1 MWKMGTFNIIYNDPC
16 PDHRHLGTTE
26 SLLPCWAGGDWW
38 LRRHLSW
45 RSQPAVGNPPPSPDV
60 PNIERAGW
68 QCILHIYIYNYMII
82 TQPTRNILVLVNVAC
97 ISHEIPIPFPL
108 KKQKY
113 LLDINKSTRFLLP
126 QTHLR
131 KGFQVFRD
139 ADSVLQ
145 QLDTLQHLRQLPSEA
160 NYEIDAPVSL
170 IHRF

>member
-1 MWKMGTFNIIYNDPC
+1 MY
-16 PDHRHLGTTE
+16 TT
-26 SLLPCWAGGDWW
+26 
-38 LRRHLSW
+38 
-45 RSQPAVGNPPPSPDV
+45 
-60 PNIERAGW
+60 
-68 QCILHIYIYNYMII
+68 YIYNYMII

>member
-1 MWKMGTFNIIYNDPC
+1 
-16 PDHRHLGTTE
+16 
-26 SLLPCWAGGDWW
+26 
-38 LRRHLSW
+38 
-45 RSQPAVGNPPPSPDV
+45 
-60 PNIERAGW
+60 
-68 QCILHIYIYNYMII
+68 MII
-82 TQPTRNILVLVNVAC
+82 TQPTRNILVLVNVGC

-108 KKQKY
+108 EKQKY

-145 QLDTLQHLRQLPSEA
+145 QLDTLQHLRQLPSGA